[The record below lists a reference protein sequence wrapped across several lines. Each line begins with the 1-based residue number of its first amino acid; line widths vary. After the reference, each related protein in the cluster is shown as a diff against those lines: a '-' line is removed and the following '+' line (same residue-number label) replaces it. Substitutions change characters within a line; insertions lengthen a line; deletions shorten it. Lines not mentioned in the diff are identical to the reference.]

1 MKQPKKKDIG
11 SLLFSAFLVTAFLV
25 CAYFLIGLINNSFT
39 ENESMRQLLT
49 AGLFTLFG
57 LLLFYATR
65 VGDGKQVWRFSLVTL
80 IVMVL
85 PALYIVLTSV
95 IPALPLHTQITGR
108 SELLYLAGAALGYGI
123 PYTFLSG
130 YELDTSNL
138 PSADVT
144 EPITD
149 EPVTEPEPETEE
161 TLPEPELETEETI
174 SAPESETEQ
183 TAPAHSPV
191 DDAAN
196 ETASGQ
202 EAEEPSSAE

>member
-25 CAYFLIGLINNSFT
+25 CAYFLIGLINNSFA

-95 IPALPLHTQITGR
+95 IPALPLHQEITGR
-108 SELLYLAGAALGYGI
+108 TELLYLAGAALGYGI

-130 YELDTSNL
+130 YELDTAGTKNDI
-138 PSADVT
+138 P
-144 EPITD
+144 
-149 EPVTEPEPETEE
+149 
-161 TLPEPELETEETI
+161 
-174 SAPESETEQ
+174 APENDTPAPEDDTPAPEDDTPAPENDTTIPEDDTAVPEDDTTTSENDT
-183 TAPAHSPV
+183 PV
-191 DDAAN
+191 PEDDTTTS
-196 ETASGQ
+196 ESDPT
-202 EAEEPSSAE
+202 